1 MSCSCVKPGAF
12 QLFLQ
17 ELGFQGTKYHLL
29 STIHVSLGGYQILN
43 VHPYGRIL
51 FCIELAIDS
60 LGFLHF
66 DLEEAF

>member
-1 MSCSCVKPGAF
+1 MYNLEPFNFSCRSWDFK
-12 QLFLQ
+12 
-17 ELGFQGTKYHLL
+17 ETEYHLL
-29 STIHVSLGGYQILN
+29 STIHVSLGGYQVLN

-51 FCIELAIDS
+51 FCIELAIHS

>member
-1 MSCSCVKPGAF
+1 MYNLEPFNFSCRSWDFKERNIICF
-12 QLFLQ
+12 QLFM
-17 ELGFQGTKYHLL
+17 YLL
-29 STIHVSLGGYQILN
+29 TLGGYQILN